1 MSTISSQRAFKPALH
16 HPICIFTTLVA
27 LIYPPESVGD
37 YLDPK
42 MDTNTKKN
50 GGHDCAIH
58 KLALA
63 QTRVLVIFI
72 SVKRAFFRV
81 NLKICQ
87 KRTDN

>member
-27 LIYPPESVGD
+27 VIWILKWIQ
-37 YLDPK
+37 
-42 MDTNTKKN
+42 TQKN

-72 SVKRAFFRV
+72 SVKRAFFGV